1 MAPGAIVLIRIPLL
15 LVCLAACTQRSGS
28 DTTPPDA
35 GAARAGSAA
44 LVGPLWVLQSLPGTP
59 DVAGNGGRKPDLRF
73 SADGNAGGFSGCN
86 SMGGPYVVSG
96 DSLRLGPL
104 AMTMMACTDGME
116 VERAYASAL
125 ERVIRFERRDS
136 TLDLFDAAGLV
147 ARFRAQ

>member
-1 MAPGAIVLIRIPLL
+1 VRIQFPLM
-15 LVCLAACTQRSGS
+15 VIFLAACAQGGGS

-35 GAARAGSAA
+35 NAAPAGSAA

-59 DVAGNGGRKPDLRF
+59 DISGNGGRMPDLRF
-73 SADGNAGGFSGCN
+73 AADGNAGGFSGCN

-96 DSLRLGPL
+96 DSLSLGPL
-104 AMTMMACTDGME
+104 AMTMMACTDGMD

-125 ERVIRFERRDS
+125 EGVIRFERRDS
-136 TLDLFDAAGLV
+136 TLELFDAAGLA

>member
-1 MAPGAIVLIRIPLL
+1 MRIRLPLFVIL
-15 LVCLAACTQRSGS
+15 LAACAQGGGS

-35 GAARAGSAA
+35 DAAPAGTAA

-59 DVAGNGGRKPDLRF
+59 NIAGNGGRRPDLRF
-73 SADGNAGGFSGCN
+73 SPDGNAGGYSGCN
-86 SMGGPYVVSG
+86 SMGGPFAVSG

>member
-1 MAPGAIVLIRIPLL
+1 VRNWLPLLAIVL
-15 LVCLAACTQRSGS
+15 AACAQGGGS

-35 GAARAGSAA
+35 DVAPAGSTA
-44 LVGPLWVLQSLPGTP
+44 LIGPLWILQSLPGTP
-59 DVAGNGGRKPDLRF
+59 NISGNGGRMPDLRF

-86 SMGGPYVVSG
+86 SMGGPYTLSG

-104 AMTMMACTDGME
+104 AMTMMACSDGMD

-125 ERVIRFERRDS
+125 DRVIRFERRDS
-136 TLDLFDAAGLV
+136 ILDLFDASGLV